1 MIKEGIDYPT
11 RKNNIKSNTRGL
23 ENIRVKRYFGGVQE
37 WEARVGR
44 CIDNAL
50 DFKDHYGLEV
60 VRGYCGNKL
69 APNDEES
76 WVLFEHYWN
85 KDEEGVYWDSTP
97 LDKEVEYHY
106 FLEQE

>member
-11 RKNNIKSNTRGL
+11 RKNNIKSDTCGL
-23 ENIRVKRYFGGVQE
+23 KPISVKRYVAGVEE
-37 WEARVGR
+37 WGARVGH

-50 DFKDHYGLEV
+50 DFNGHYGLEV

-69 APNDEES
+69 VPNDEQS

-97 LDKEVEYHY
+97 LDKKFEYHY